1 MVAPQTDVDIAEE
14 VRRLN
19 RNISLTLE
27 YLDNTELRT
36 VDSQIQAAVQSDL
49 VKNFQY
55 SIDSIEEYYSY
66 EPLIDHLMG
75 MVRWGPHVRVYNGEV
90 IQVWDADYAGTY
102 EDLKAGQIAAGA
114 DFSKEPAQ
122 RSIGWKIIYD
132 AAIHGVDASKY
143 WKAVDSNT
151 YAEIIEARL
160 SYWGEKAP
168 YWIFVEWGTNAG
180 DGPGTSYP
188 SFSGKNPIERTR
200 GNASRIG
207 QEIIDLYLDSLE
219 RTIVTLAE
227 ERFVD
232 DDVYEFEIE
241 VQVETAWT
249 ITFQQYGKNIQ
260 REYFSAGGGFT
271 GKWREVSGP

>member
-1 MVAPQTDVDIAEE
+1 MAAPQTDVDIAEE

-27 YLDNTELRT
+27 YLDHTELRI
-36 VDSQIQAAVQSDL
+36 VDREIQAAVQSEL

-55 SIDSIEEYYSY
+55 SIDSIEEYYNY
-66 EPLIDHLMG
+66 EPLVDHLMQ
-75 MVRWGPHVRVYNGEV
+75 MVRWGPHVQVYNGEI
-90 IQVWDADYAGTY
+90 IQVWNAEYAGSY

-114 DFSKEPAQ
+114 DFSKDPLK

-132 AAIHGVDASKY
+132 AAINGIDASKY
-143 WKAVDSNT
+143 WKAVDDAT
-151 YAEIIEARL
+151 YGNIIEARL

-180 DGPGTSYP
+180 DGPGTPYP
-188 SFSGKNPIERTR
+188 SFSGRNPIERTR
-200 GNASRIG
+200 NKATRIG
-207 QEIIDLYLDSLE
+207 QDVVDLYLDSLV
-219 RTIVTLAE
+219 RTVVTLVE

-232 DDVYEFEIE
+232 DEIQVHEIE
-241 VQVETAWT
+241 IQVETAWT
-249 ITFQQYGKNIQ
+249 VTFQQYGLNIQ
-260 REYFSAGGGFT
+260 REYYSTGGGFT